1 MHLLFVIFFLVP
13 SAPVEQPTSKD
24 LSKAGPESV
33 PSTAA
38 LKQEDKQP
46 QEGADK
52 ADEVEGETGKLLEN
66 NLIEDKENEVMDAH
80 EEDPQTEGK

>member
-1 MHLLFVIFFLVP
+1 M
-13 SAPVEQPTSKD
+13 EQPTSKD

-33 PSTAA
+33 HATAA

-46 QEGADK
+46 QEG

-66 NLIEDKENEVMDAH
+66 NLIEDKENEAMDAH